1 MNNPTTITTIDRT
14 TTSPLSPKPKGNIC
28 STATWAQHGIT
39 IIGGTSYEGPSVDLD
54 FPQGMFIDENQTIY
68 IADTG
73 NHRVIKWKQDASS
86 VEIITDGND
95 KENINTCG
103 SNKPFDV
110 VVDKNGTI
118 YIAYLTINQVQKWI
132 RGADRGETM
141 INIHSPLSIAIDN
154 EESIYVSSMSSSKLK
169 KYRKGVTYGQVLMSG
184 EVGPFPLTV
193 DRHRSVYMVDMYHDR
208 ILKIDEGK
216 RTISVVVD
224 GSENSGTHLLSKPHS
239 IAVNESGALYITEWG
254 NHRITRW
261 LPGSTNGIVIVGDR
275 GSGSHSNQLHN
286 PTDLRFDS
294 EGNLYVV
301 DAKNGRIQKF
311 LIDNSSY
318 Q

>member
-1 MNNPTTITTIDRT
+1 
-14 TTSPLSPKPKGNIC
+14 
-28 STATWAQHGIT
+28 
-39 IIGGTSYEGPSVDLD
+39 
-54 FPQGMFIDENQTIY
+54 MFIDENQTIY
-68 IADTG
+68 IAGTG

-86 VEIITDGND
+86 GEIITDGND
-95 KENINTCG
+95 KENINISG
-103 SNKPFDV
+103 SNKPFDIG
-110 VVDKNGTI
+110 VDKNGTI
-118 YIAYLTINQVQKWI
+118 YIAYPYIHQVQKWI
-132 RGADRGETM
+132 RGADRSETM
-141 INIHSPLSIAIDN
+141 INIYSPLSIAIDN

-224 GSENSGTHLLSKPHS
+224 GSEHSGTHRLSKPHS
-239 IAVNESGALYITEWG
+239 IAVDESGALYITEWG

-286 PTDLRFDS
+286 PTDLGFDS

-301 DAKNGRIQKF
+301 DGKNGRIQKF
-311 LIDNSSY
+311 LIDNSSC